1 MICFVFCS
9 YCIWGKNIIW
19 KLYKEVYFKSECFSK
34 DYKKEKDYRKEKY
47 LVRFEYFFSI
57 YEVFIYVYVKLWR
70 FII

>member
-1 MICFVFCS
+1 MFCVLQLL
-9 YCIWGKNIIW
+9 YMGENIIW